1 MKKVLF
7 IIPVLAAL
15 VSCNKETALQSI
27 SNDSPREICFTV
39 DDGFSAE
46 AATKATSAVT
56 SLSSFYV
63 AAATGTAGSADTY
76 AWGPVS
82 FTGSTSYTGGKYWP
96 ASNPSYHFYASNV
109 SMTCTAN
116 SAPTIAATN
125 GTDIVCAYLASP
137 TYNAS
142 NALSFNHI
150 FARLGKTTVTV
161 QSGYTASN
169 ISIIITPKTGGTY
182 NLLTGNAK
190 TDGTGWSST
199 TNGSAV
205 TLATATGETAAT
217 DVYLVPGSY
226 TITAT
231 YTLKKGDYSITKS
244 SVTKTVSIKGGA
256 VNAIKATIGGASAS
270 DITFTVSVAAWG
282 SNEVSPSFS

>member
-1 MKKVLF
+1 MKKILF
-7 IIPVLAAL
+7 IIPLFAAL
-15 VSCNKETALQSI
+15 MSCNKEVAPQS
-27 SNDSPREICFTV
+27 SATDSLEEICFTV
-39 DDGFSAE
+39 DDEFSAE
-46 AATKATSAVT
+46 ATTKATSAVT

-109 SMTCTAN
+109 SMTCSAN
-116 SAPTIAATN
+116 SAPTISATN
-125 GTDIVCAYLASP
+125 GTDVVCAYLASP

-142 NALSFNHI
+142 NALTFNHI

-161 QSGYTASN
+161 QSGYTASG
-169 ISIIITPKTGGTY
+169 ITITITPKTGGTY

-190 TDGTGWSST
+190 TDGTGWLST

-205 TLATATGETAAT
+205 TLASATGENAAT

-256 VNAIKATIGGASAS
+256 VNAINATIGGASAS
-270 DITFTVSVAAWG
+270 DITFTVSVTAWG